1 MRYEDSDS
9 EKRTK
14 QPLDNRDIQALRPV
28 KPVRLVQSV
37 VDRLMAYIL
46 ANNLQPGD
54 LLPPQRD
61 LADSLEVS
69 RPILRQAVVQLE
81 NDGVVF
87 VRQGSGMY
95 VSRVPVARSDAAQTP
110 EHRLTSS
117 SDHADTAFY
126 SHESAFAVLEARMVI
141 ESEIAALA
149 ARRATPAD
157 IEEMEQSLANIQ
169 TAIREKKA
177 TVSATS
183 RFHRSLAKAAHSS
196 VLARILEEL
205 AQPMMIGGLRIE
217 SALPEVMGSEE
228 ANHRTIFA
236 AIQSGDEEMA
246 RTAMREHLEKA
257 HQWEQRVEQL
267 RREAMKNEPDPAL
280 AN

>member
-1 MRYEDSDS
+1 MALEYSAS
-9 EKRTK
+9 VKRT
-14 QPLDNRDIQALRPV
+14 QQTLDNRDTQALRPV
-28 KPVRLVQSV
+28 KLVRLVQSV
-37 VDRLMAYIL
+37 ADRLIAYIV
-46 ANNLQPGD
+46 ANDLQPGD

-95 VSRVPVARSDAAQTP
+95 VSSALAADPHTRPAP
-110 EHRLTSS
+110 ESPPPAG
-117 SDHADTAFY
+117 HADAGFF
-126 SHESAFAVLEARMVI
+126 SHESASAVLEARMVI

-149 ARRATPAD
+149 TRRATPED
-157 IEEMEQSLANIQ
+157 IEEMEHDLSNIR
-169 TAIREKKA
+169 TAIREEKA

-183 RFHRSLAKAAHSS
+183 RFHRSLARAAHSP

-205 AQPMMIGGLRIE
+205 TQPMMIGGLRIE
-217 SALPEVMGSEE
+217 SALPDVMGAEE
-228 ANHRTIFA
+228 ANHR
-236 AIQSGDEEMA
+236 AILVALQSGDEEVA

-257 HQWEQRVEQL
+257 HHWEKRVEEL
-267 RREAMKNEPDPAL
+267 RREAMKARQELPL
-280 AN
+280 TT